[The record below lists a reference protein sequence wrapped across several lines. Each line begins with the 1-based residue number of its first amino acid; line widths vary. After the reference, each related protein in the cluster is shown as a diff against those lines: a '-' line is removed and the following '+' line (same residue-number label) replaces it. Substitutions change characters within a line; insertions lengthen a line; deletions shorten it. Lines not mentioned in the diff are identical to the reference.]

1 LNTQGEIVLNFA
13 ETSIAQNEEGCQM
26 VFQQRFLMRYYVF
39 FVKEFKPEA
48 EKLYVSFMKIRTSDF
63 EGIGIFIS
71 ILLVLI
77 LLAAI
82 TFAGYIF
89 YKCYVNSK
97 DAKYS
102 ADDDDNY
109 QSIND

>member
-1 LNTQGEIVLNFA
+1 MLNFE
-13 ETSIAQNEEGCQM
+13 ETSIQQNEDGCQM
-26 VFQQRFLMRYYVF
+26 VFQQRFFMRYYVYF
-39 FVKEFKPEA
+39 IRDFTPNKEM
-48 EKLYVSFMKIRTSDF
+48 LYVSFAKIRTSDF

-97 DAKYS
+97 SYQYNP
-102 ADDDDNY
+102 ADEENY